1 MKILLVNPPF
11 NISKDNY
18 DSSISVGILCLAS
31 YLDKQGFL
39 VKIIDGARQK
49 NYQKLLEEEIPES
62 DLIGFS
68 VMTTQVNEALSLS
81 RKVRKLN
88 PRALIVWGG
97 LHPTLFP
104 ESTAGHP
111 LIDIAVIGEGEET
124 LLAIAECLKNGTLTS
139 LKQISGAAFK
149 NKEGRVIITGKRPSL
164 KMSEIPLPNWELEP
178 KEILENIDII
188 PTHTS
193 RGCPHR
199 CAFCV
204 NAIANNMWRAREP
217 GEVLEDIRIIKSKKY
232 FQGKPLRFWDENF
245 FVNKKR
251 AEEIIDG
258 LIEKNLTIPWET
270 TIRANYIRK
279 DFIDDRFL
287 AKIKK
292 SGCYLLS
299 FGAESGSPK
308 ILRKLDKDITRE
320 EIINSAQ
327 SCLRHGIIPQ
337 YSFMVGLPEE
347 TKEDIKMT
355 LELIDELVKLSD
367 KVQILGPQVF
377 RPYPG
382 GTLYEECL
390 KAGWQEPKNL
400 EEWAGVVKNELNY
413 LTPKNFPWI
422 KNPDF
427 VESLEAYV
435 RFGAHSVE
443 SALDSTVKAS
453 RLLKFAFIV
462 LCKLRWKLK
471 FFAFP
476 WDYKLAKNFI
486 SRRKVYD

>member
-18 DSSISVGILCLAS
+18 DSSISMGILCLAS
-31 YLDKQGFL
+31 FLDSRGFS

-49 NYQKLLEEEIPES
+49 NWQKNLEEEILSS

-68 VMTTQVNEALSLS
+68 VMTTQVSEALQLS
-81 RKVRKLN
+81 KKARKIN
-88 PRALIVWGG
+88 SRALIVWGG
-97 LHPTLFP
+97 VHPTLFP

-111 LIDIAVIGEGEET
+111 FCDIAVIGEGEET
-124 LLAIAECLKNGTLTS
+124 LLEITESLKNRDLIS
-139 LKQISGAAFK
+139 VKQILGIAFK
-149 NKEGRVIITGKRPSL
+149 NKEGRVIVTEKRPL
-164 KMSEIPLPNWELEP
+164 MKMSEIPLPNWELEP

-193 RGCPHR
+193 RGCPHK

-204 NAIANNMWRAREP
+204 NAISNNIWRAREAR
-217 GEVLEDIRIIKSKKY
+217 EVLEDIRVIKSKKY

-251 AEEIIDG
+251 AEEIIEG
-258 LIEKNLTIPWET
+258 LIEKNLTVPWET
-270 TIRANYIRK
+270 TIRVNYLKK

-287 AKIKK
+287 AKIRK
-292 SGCYLLS
+292 SGCYLFS
-299 FGAESGSPK
+299 FGAESGSPR

-320 EIINSAQ
+320 EIINSAR

-347 TKEDIKMT
+347 TREDVKMT
-355 LELIDELVKLSD
+355 LSLIDELFKLSD
-367 KVQILGPQVF
+367 RVQILGPQVF

-390 KAGWQEPKNL
+390 ALGWKEPETL
-400 EEWAGVVKNELNY
+400 SQWAEMVENELNY
-413 LTPKNFPWI
+413 LTPRNFPWI
-422 KNPDF
+422 SSPDF

-435 RFGAHSVE
+435 RFGAHSIE
-443 SALDSTVKAS
+443 SALGSTVKAA
-453 RLLKFAFIV
+453 RAFKLAFI
-462 LCKLRWKLK
+462 LICKIRWKLK

-476 WDYKLAKNFI
+476 WDFKLAKNFI
-486 SRRKVYD
+486 SRKKIYD

>member
-18 DSSISVGILCLAS
+18 DSSISVGLLCLAS
-31 YLDKQGFL
+31 FLDKRGFS

-49 NYQKLLEEEIPES
+49 NYQKTLEDEILNS

-68 VMTTQVNEALSLS
+68 VMTTQTSEALELS
-81 RKVRKLN
+81 KKTRKIN

-104 ESTAGHP
+104 SSTAEHP
-111 LIDIAVIGEGEET
+111 FCDLVVIGEGEET
-124 LLAIAECLKNGTLTS
+124 LLEIAEFLQNRALLS
-139 LKQISGAAFK
+139 VKQIPGLAFK
-149 NKEGRVIITGKRPSL
+149 NKEGRVIVTEKRPL
-164 KMSEIPLPNWELEP
+164 MKMSEIPLPNWELEP

-193 RGCPHR
+193 RGCPHK

-204 NAIANNMWRAREP
+204 NAITKNMWRSRESW
-217 GEVLEDIRIIKSKKY
+217 EVLEDIRIIKSKRY

-258 LIEKNLTIPWET
+258 MIEKNITIPWET
-270 TIRANYIRK
+270 TVRANYIKK

-287 AKIKK
+287 AKIRK

-299 FGAESGSPK
+299 FGAESGSPRV
-308 ILRKLDKDITRE
+308 LRKLDKDITRE
-320 EIINSAQ
+320 EIINSAR

-347 TKEDIKMT
+347 TKEDVKMT
-355 LELIDELVKLSD
+355 LSLIDELVRLSD
-367 KVQILGPQVF
+367 RVQILGPQPF

-390 KAGWQEPKNL
+390 KAGWEEPKSL
-400 EEWAGVVKNELNY
+400 EEWVRVARNELNY
-413 LTPKNFPWI
+413 LRPKNFPWVS
-422 KNPDF
+422 NPDF

-443 SALDSTVKAS
+443 SALGSTVKAS
-453 RLLKFAFIV
+453 RFLKLAFIV

-476 WDYKLAKNFI
+476 WDYKLAKKFI
-486 SRRKVYD
+486 TRQKVYD